1 MQNTKLHN
9 GTKRKK
15 RRHRFLF
22 GVLLSALLITGAL
35 YGREYDISQLKN
47 IEVMETLS
55 SAVSQFGDRKLPVYS
70 VQTTEK
76 KIALSFDC
84 AWGAEDFDSMMETL
98 DKHNVKAT
106 FFMTGGFVSDNPE
119 CVKTLVEKGHE
130 PGNHSEHHYDMATI
144 TAGEMKTEIMDVHK
158 KVKEL
163 TGKDMKVFRPPYG
176 SYNNELIDTVY
187 GCDLLSNPVGCGFA
201 RLEKL
206 WCAKHY
212 RYSVQSQKPGL
223 WLDNTLPSRRKIHLA
238 GTR

>member
-1 MQNTKLHN
+1 MSEYRAYMQNTKLHN

-35 YGREYDISQLKN
+35 YGKEYDISQLKN

-106 FFMTGGFVSDNPE
+106 FF
-119 CVKTLVEKGHE
+119 
-130 PGNHSEHHYDMATI
+130 YD
-144 TAGEMKTEIMDVHK
+144 
-158 KVKEL
+158 
-163 TGKDMKVFRPPYG
+163 
-176 SYNNELIDTVY
+176 
-187 GCDLLSNPVGCGFA
+187 
-201 RLEKL
+201 
-206 WCAKHY
+206 
-212 RYSVQSQKPGL
+212 
-223 WLDNTLPSRRKIHLA
+223 RRVCE
-238 GTR
+238 

>member
-1 MQNTKLHN
+1 MSEYRAYMQNTKLHN

-70 VQTTEK
+70 GQTTEK

-163 TGKDMKVFRPPYG
+163 T
-176 SYNNELIDTVY
+176 
-187 GCDLLSNPVGCGFA
+187 
-201 RLEKL
+201 EKL
-206 WCAKHY
+206 EQGVSEIF
-212 RYSVQSQKPGL
+212 R
-223 WLDNTLPSRRKIHLA
+223 I
-238 GTR
+238 

>member
-1 MQNTKLHN
+1 MNTEHTCKIQNYIMGQNERNADTDSI
-9 GTKRKK
+9 
-15 RRHRFLF
+15 F

-119 CVKTLVEKGHE
+119 CVKTLVEKR
-130 PGNHSEHHYDMATI
+130 A
-144 TAGEMKTEIMDVHK
+144 
-158 KVKEL
+158 
-163 TGKDMKVFRPPYG
+163 
-176 SYNNELIDTVY
+176 
-187 GCDLLSNPVGCGFA
+187 
-201 RLEKL
+201 
-206 WCAKHY
+206 
-212 RYSVQSQKPGL
+212 
-223 WLDNTLPSRRKIHLA
+223 
-238 GTR
+238 

>member
-1 MQNTKLHN
+1 MSEYRAYMQNTKLHN

-84 AWGAEDFDSMMETL
+84 AWGAEDFDMCNKVAWL
-98 DKHNVKAT
+98 DH
-106 FFMTGGFVSDNPE
+106 
-119 CVKTLVEKGHE
+119 GHLRRLGPTKE
-130 PGNHSEHHYDMATI
+130 I
-144 TAGEMKTEIMDVHK
+144 TAEYRKFEKKDAMPAKVTE
-158 KVKEL
+158 E
-163 TGKDMKVFRPPYG
+163 
-176 SYNNELIDTVY
+176 
-187 GCDLLSNPVGCGFA
+187 
-201 RLEKL
+201 
-206 WCAKHY
+206 
-212 RYSVQSQKPGL
+212 
-223 WLDNTLPSRRKIHLA
+223 
-238 GTR
+238 

>member
-84 AWGAEDFDSMMETL
+84 AWGAEDFDSMMEIGRA
-98 DKHNVKAT
+98 HV
-106 FFMTGGFVSDNPE
+106 
-119 CVKTLVEKGHE
+119 
-130 PGNHSEHHYDMATI
+130 
-144 TAGEMKTEIMDVHK
+144 
-158 KVKEL
+158 
-163 TGKDMKVFRPPYG
+163 
-176 SYNNELIDTVY
+176 
-187 GCDLLSNPVGCGFA
+187 
-201 RLEKL
+201 
-206 WCAKHY
+206 
-212 RYSVQSQKPGL
+212 
-223 WLDNTLPSRRKIHLA
+223 
-238 GTR
+238 

>member
-130 PGNHSEHHYDMATI
+130 DDRKGYEGI
-144 TAGEMKTEIMDVHK
+144 QTAI
-158 KVKEL
+158 
-163 TGKDMKVFRPPYG
+163 
-176 SYNNELIDTVY
+176 
-187 GCDLLSNPVGCGFA
+187 
-201 RLEKL
+201 RL
-206 WCAKHY
+206 
-212 RYSVQSQKPGL
+212 VQQ
-223 WLDNTLPSRRKIHLA
+223 
-238 GTR
+238 

>member
-1 MQNTKLHN
+1 MNTEHTCKIQNYIMGQNERNADTDS
-9 GTKRKK
+9 
-15 RRHRFLF
+15 FF

-106 FFMTGGFVSDNPE
+106 F
-119 CVKTLVEKGHE
+119 L
-130 PGNHSEHHYDMATI
+130 
-144 TAGEMKTEIMDVHK
+144 
-158 KVKEL
+158 
-163 TGKDMKVFRPPYG
+163 
-176 SYNNELIDTVY
+176 
-187 GCDLLSNPVGCGFA
+187 
-201 RLEKL
+201 
-206 WCAKHY
+206 
-212 RYSVQSQKPGL
+212 
-223 WLDNTLPSRRKIHLA
+223 
-238 GTR
+238 

>member
-1 MQNTKLHN
+1 MSEYRAYMQNTKLHN

-144 TAGEMKTEIMDVHK
+144 TAGEMNTYGEYNADGK
-158 KVKEL
+158 KVPNPAAMPWEKNNFKGAFE
-163 TGKDMKVFRPPYG
+163 MKSSDGNFGIRIEVQQGRNYPY
-176 SYNNELIDTVY
+176 
-187 GCDLLSNPVGCGFA
+187 
-201 RLEKL
+201 
-206 WCAKHY
+206 
-212 RYSVQSQKPGL
+212 
-223 WLDNTLPSRRKIHLA
+223 
-238 GTR
+238 